1 MKKSLK
7 AVLFSAFVCPGG
19 GHLYLKKY
27 IRAALLI
34 LVSVA
39 CVGVLLSVAME
50 KAQQIADKILAGEI
64 PLDLTRITAEVSNQV
79 AAGGTQMANIATY
92 LLLTCWLVGIAD
104 CYRLG
109 RIQDKMDHSGNHL
122 R

>member
-7 AVLFSAFVCPGG
+7 AGLFSAFVFPGA

-27 IRAALLI
+27 IQAALLI

-50 KAQQIADKILAGEI
+50 KAQQISDKILAGEI
-64 PLDLTRITAEVSNQV
+64 PLDLARITAEISSQV
-79 AAGGTQMANIATY
+79 GAGGTQNADIATY
-92 LLLTCWLVGIAD
+92 VLLICWLVGIID
-104 CYRLG
+104 SYRLG
-109 RIQDKMDHSGNHL
+109 RIQDKVDDPGK

>member
-7 AVLFSAFVCPGG
+7 AGLFSAFVFPGG

-27 IRAALLI
+27 IQAALLI

-50 KAQQIADKILAGEI
+50 KAQQISDKILAGEI
-64 PLDLTRITAEVSNQV
+64 PLDLARITEEISSQV
-79 AAGGTQMANIATY
+79 GAGGTQNADIATY
-92 LLLTCWLVGIAD
+92 VLLICWLTGIID
-104 CYRLG
+104 SYRLG
-109 RIQDKMDHSGNHL
+109 RIQDKVDDSGK
-122 R
+122 RQP